1 MIITTSIGTYFIVV
15 LAGFIV
21 GNLLARAMVRK
32 INKKK
37 GKKDN
42 EEN

>member
-21 GNLLARAMVRK
+21 GNLLARAVSKK

-37 GKKDN
+37 GKKDD
-42 EEN
+42 EI

>member
-15 LAGFIV
+15 LAGFIIV
-21 GNLLARAMVRK
+21 NLLARAVDKR

-37 GKKDN
+37 GKKDD
-42 EEN
+42 EI